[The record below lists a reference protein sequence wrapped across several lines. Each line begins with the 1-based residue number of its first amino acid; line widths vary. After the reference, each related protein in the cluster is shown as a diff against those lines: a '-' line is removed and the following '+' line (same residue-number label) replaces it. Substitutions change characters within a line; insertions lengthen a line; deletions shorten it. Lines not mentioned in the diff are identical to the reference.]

1 MGSGIALAVVAAAL
15 WGLAPVVSKGALA
28 GYSPEVLSVVRLGIA
43 AVLFR
48 WLGGAVTPWLP
59 AERWSW
65 IGGIALG
72 LDFILYNYALRLT
85 SASVCGLLINVE
97 VVSTIVFA
105 VWLLGERVDRLRVI
119 GSLIT
124 LSGVLYVSSADVSW
138 GDLAGREHLAG
149 NTMVMLAGVSWSL
162 FAVAQ
167 RRAPRQRNL
176 FRMLAPI
183 FAVAAL
189 TTAPLLLARD
199 SWHNPGGTAPT
210 AMLVVVIVLC
220 TISVYVVYARCQELV
235 DVSVLAIV
243 LASIPVFAVSF
254 AWLLLGEKLSTH
266 VVVGGAMILAGVLLI
281 SRQRP
286 TSEMLESTAV
296 ERAL

>member
-1 MGSGIALAVVAAAL
+1 
-15 WGLAPVVSKGALA
+15 
-28 GYSPEVLSVVRLGIA
+28 
-43 AVLFR
+43 
-48 WLGGAVTPWLP
+48 
-59 AERWSW
+59 
-65 IGGIALG
+65 
-72 LDFILYNYALRLT
+72 
-85 SASVCGLLINVE
+85 
-97 VVSTIVFA
+97 
-105 VWLLGERVDRLRVI
+105 VDRLRVI

-176 FRMLAPI
+176 FRLLAPI

-189 TTAPLLLARD
+189 TTTPLLLARGA
-199 SWHNPGGTAPT
+199 WHNPGGVVPT
-210 AMLVVVIVLC
+210 AMLLVVIVLC

-243 LASIPVFAVSF
+243 LASIRVFAVSF
-254 AWLLLGEKLSTH
+254 AWLLLSEELSTH
-266 VVVGGAMILAGVLLI
+266 VVVGGAVILAGVLVI
-281 SRQRP
+281 STHRP
-286 TSEMLESTAV
+286 ARDLLESTAI

>member
-1 MGSGIALAVVAAAL
+1 
-15 WGLAPVVSKGALA
+15 
-28 GYSPEVLSVVRLGIA
+28 
-43 AVLFR
+43 
-48 WLGGAVTPWLP
+48 LP

-85 SASVCGLLINVE
+85 SATICGLLINVE
-97 VVSTIVFA
+97 VVSTIAFA
-105 VWLLGERVDRLRVI
+105 VWLLGERLDRHRVI
-119 GSLIT
+119 GSMVT
-124 LSGVLYVSSADVSW
+124 LSGVLYVSSADASW
-138 GDLAGREHLAG
+138 VDLTAREHLVG
-149 NTMVMLAGVSWSL
+149 NAMVMLAGISWSL

-167 RRAPRQRNL
+167 RRAPRQRNF

-189 TTAPLLLARD
+189 TTAPLLLARGA
-199 SWHNPGGTAPT
+199 WHNPGGAVPT
-210 AMLVVVIVLC
+210 AMLLVVIVLC

-254 AWLLLGEKLSTH
+254 AWLLLGEEMSTR
-266 VVVGGAMILAGVLLI
+266 VVAGGAVILAGVLLI
-281 SRQRP
+281 ATQRP
-286 TSEMLESTAV
+286 ASDLVASTAI